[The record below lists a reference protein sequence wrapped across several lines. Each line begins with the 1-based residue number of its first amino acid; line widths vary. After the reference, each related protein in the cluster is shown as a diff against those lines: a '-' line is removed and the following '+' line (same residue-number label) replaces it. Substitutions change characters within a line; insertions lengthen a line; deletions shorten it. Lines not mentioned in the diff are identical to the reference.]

1 MLPFKDELETLPH
14 IYLICPITKLF
25 TARVTRL
32 IKESLDA
39 QFEDPTKIIYLTCS
53 HSNQNI
59 NLVLAMAKY
68 YLSRRYQYQKD
79 ISWQGFTNFV
89 MGMLGGEKEETKRI
103 IKEAL
108 IVPDPS

>member
-1 MLPFKDELETLPH
+1 
-14 IYLICPITKLF
+14 
-25 TARVTRL
+25 
-32 IKESLDA
+32 
-39 QFEDPTKIIYLTCS
+39 
-53 HSNQNI
+53 
-59 NLVLAMAKY
+59 MAKY